1 MTAKDECNV
10 LSYFAVFIFHNYR
23 HFVNN
28 KTGDIMKFSE
38 VFNEILEQ
46 RYSKELCELDV
57 RELYDVT
64 SRTVNAIMLQNEF
77 RALKKKRAAYF
88 SAEFLVGSL
97 IKSNLQ
103 NLGVL
108 REAEKLFEK
117 NSRSIDEFDSLPDLA
132 FGNGGLGRL
141 AACFLDSAASMDLNL
156 DGYGIKYDYGLF
168 KQKIEDFKQTEY
180 PDDWKKMGDP
190 LGIRRDGEA
199 VDVVFSD
206 MVVKAVP
213 YDYLIP
219 GYENKK
225 VNRLRLYSCEST
237 VDADFRSFESH
248 EYAKAFEGDI
258 NAKAITA
265 FLYPNDSDEEGKRL
279 RLRQQ
284 YFFVTAALQNILTEC
299 YDERHYESLPEL
311 VAVQLNDT
319 HPTVAVAE
327 FIRLLMKR
335 GKDFEEAFSLATEI
349 FSYTNHTVM
358 NEALEKWDEKLFSTL
373 LPQVYDVIVK
383 INARLVSE
391 LKKRTV
397 RLNECLILKD
407 GMVHMANLACY
418 VCGHINGVAKIHSA
432 IIAKNTL
439 SQWYQLYPER
449 FSNKTNGITFRRWL
463 AISNDELYDYLCKLL
478 KTDVVK
484 EPSALS
490 RLSEFCENDEVLE
503 GLYEIRR
510 SNKKRL
516 CAYIRK
522 NEHVSLNDESIFFIQ
537 IKRIHEYKR
546 QLLCA
551 MGVLYLYTQMKAE
564 KLSDLPP
571 LSFIFSGKSA
581 SGYKEAK
588 LIIEFINVLAD
599 RINSG
604 SSVEGR
610 LKIVFVSDYDVSK
623 AQKLIPAADFSLQL
637 SLAGTEASGTG
648 NMKFM
653 LNGAPTLGTFD
664 GANIE
669 IVKLAGE
676 ENNYIFGLREEEV
689 SQCKEFYN
697 PREIYKASDV
707 VRAAV
712 DALAD
717 ETFSEADEC
726 FEKIKTLLFEN
737 DRYMVLADLE
747 SFVETL
753 LRAARDYKNKKEYF
767 RKSLLN
773 TANSSFF
780 SSDRTIREYA
790 DEIWNLR

>member
-1 MTAKDECNV
+1 
-10 LSYFAVFIFHNYR
+10 
-23 HFVNN
+23 
-28 KTGDIMKFSE
+28 MKFSE

-64 SRTVNAIMLQNEF
+64 SQIVNALMLQNDF
-77 RALKKKRAAYF
+77 RAPKKKRAAYF

-108 REAEKLFEK
+108 EEAEKLFEK
-117 NSRSIDEFDSLPDLA
+117 KSRSIDEFDALPDFA

-141 AACFLDSAASMDLNL
+141 AACFLDSAASLGLNL
-156 DGYGIKYDYGLF
+156 DGYGIRYDYGLF
-168 KQKIEDFKQTEY
+168 MQKFEDFKQTEY
-180 PDDWKKMGDP
+180 PDDWKRMGDP
-190 LGIRRDGEA
+190 LGIRRDSEA

-206 MVVKAVP
+206 MVVRAIP

-225 VNRLRLYSCEST
+225 VNRLRLYSCENT
-237 VDADFRSFESH
+237 VGVNFSLFESH
-248 EYAKAFEGDI
+248 EYSKAFESDI
-258 NAKAITA
+258 KAKAITA

-284 YFFVTAALQNILTEC
+284 YFFVSAALQNILSEC
-299 YDERHYESLPEL
+299 YDEKHYESLPKL
-311 VAVQLNDT
+311 IAIQLNDT
-319 HPTVAVAE
+319 HPTVAIPE
-327 FIRLLMKR
+327 FIRLLTKK
-335 GKDFEEAFSLATEI
+335 GKNFDEAFSLAAEI

-358 NEALEKWDEKLFSTL
+358 NEALEKWDEKLFSSL

-383 INARLVSE
+383 INAKLISE
-391 LKKRTV
+391 LKKRTD

-418 VCGHINGVAKIHSA
+418 VCGHINGVAKIHSS
-432 IIAKNTL
+432 IIAKSTL

-463 AISNDELYDYLCKLL
+463 AIANPELYCYLCKLL
-478 KTDVVK
+478 KADVVK
-484 EPSALS
+484 NPPELS
-490 RLSEFCENDEVLE
+490 KLAPYCENDEVLE
-503 GLYEIRR
+503 NLYKIRQD
-510 SNKKRL
+510 NKKKL
-516 CAYIRK
+516 CAYIQK
-522 NEHVSLNDESIFFIQ
+522 TEHVSLNDESIFFIQ

-551 MGVLYLYTQMKAE
+551 MGVLYLYAQMKAE

-571 LSFIFSGKSA
+571 LSFVFSGKSA

-588 LIIEFINVLAD
+588 LIIEFINILSE
-599 RINSG
+599 RINSDG
-604 SSVEGR
+604 SIGDR
-610 LKIVFVSDYDVSK
+610 LKMVFVSDYNVSK

-689 SQCKEFYN
+689 SQCKAFYD
-697 PREIYKASDV
+697 PQDIYETSDV
-707 VRAAV
+707 VKTAI
-712 DALAD
+712 DALSDNTIAA
-717 ETFSEADEC
+717 ADEC
-726 FEKIKTLLFEN
+726 FEKIKTLLLNN

-747 SFVETL
+747 SFAQTL

-767 RKSLLN
+767 KKSLMN
-773 TANSSFF
+773 TSASSFF
-780 SSDRTIREYA
+780 SSDRTIKEYA
-790 DEIWNLR
+790 DEIWNLK